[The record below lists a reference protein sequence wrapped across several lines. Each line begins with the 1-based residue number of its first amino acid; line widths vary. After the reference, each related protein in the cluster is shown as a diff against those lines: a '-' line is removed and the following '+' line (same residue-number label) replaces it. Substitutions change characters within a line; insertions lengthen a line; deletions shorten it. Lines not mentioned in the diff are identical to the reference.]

1 LAHNTDNKVHL
12 LGASENKQDGLRK
25 PTGWP
30 PKVTTKCYYWN
41 FKVETRT
48 HF

>member
-25 PTGWP
+25 PTG
-30 PKVTTKCYYWN
+30 
-41 FKVETRT
+41 
-48 HF
+48 